1 MLKRTSKKVEILN
14 ETRQG
19 QKDKTNELKVD
30 LMATISEET
39 DSSDEDDDLK
49 DTTVAIQYVTHMFN
63 KL

>member
-1 MLKRTSKKVEILN
+1 MLKRASKKVEIN

-30 LMATISEET
+30 LMPTISEET